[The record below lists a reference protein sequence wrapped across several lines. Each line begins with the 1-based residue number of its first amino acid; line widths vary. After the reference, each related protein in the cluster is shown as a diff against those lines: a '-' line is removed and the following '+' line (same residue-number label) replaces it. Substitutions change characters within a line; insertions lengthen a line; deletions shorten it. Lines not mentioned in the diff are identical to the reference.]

1 MSNNAR
7 RLLLGTATVV
17 VVIIGLVIIA
27 ATVGSD
33 RTVTNLGD
41 EVFGDIRAE
50 RVVRDVAEGGPV
62 FYPDLTDGRRDI
74 WVTHVGD
81 DPSTGFLVL
90 LARAPSGCL
99 IQWDPAAGDFYDICD
114 ETVRFAADGTG
125 LEQYPYEIDDGKLII
140 DLNFADRDISG

>member
-50 RVVRDVAEGGPV
+50 RVASSAPGPAGRDPG
-62 FYPDLTDGRRDI
+62 
-74 WVTHVGD
+74 
-81 DPSTGFLVL
+81 
-90 LARAPSGCL
+90 
-99 IQWDPAAGDFYDICD
+99 
-114 ETVRFAADGTG
+114 
-125 LEQYPYEIDDGKLII
+125 
-140 DLNFADRDISG
+140 